1 MYANNMLNL
10 APESWVIDEDWTWP
24 ERANLHEYETFVI
37 LKKTNVE
44 WNTKTLQ
51 YVLKQLDFSI

>member
-1 MYANNMLNL
+1 LIIQSNGLLLTQLLYANNMLNL

-37 LKKTNVE
+37 LKK
-44 WNTKTLQ
+44 Q
-51 YVLKQLDFSI
+51 M